1 MNQIITVCISCIL
14 LMLTFLTADV
24 KEKRE
29 DDFLRINDN
38 IQNEELRIELKGLM
52 KEFNIERSWIWE
64 YYKEKMEALKEDRH
78 NEIKTMK
85 ADFAGRRE
93 VIMKKYVGEKH
104 ENSAVMPS
112 YVPPAVKNIPGQKK
126 GSQNKKKNGSLNQI

>member
-1 MNQIITVCISCIL
+1 MNKKILTVSIGSLL

-24 KEKRE
+24 KEKRG

-38 IQNEELRIELKGLM
+38 IQNDELRIALKGLK
-52 KEFNIERSWIWE
+52 KEFNIERSRIQE
-64 YYKEKMEALKEDRH
+64 YYKEKMEALKEERQ
-78 NEIKTMK
+78 NKIKTMK

-104 ENSAVMPS
+104 NISNVKPS
-112 YVPPAVKNIPGQKK
+112 YVPISGKNIPDQKK
-126 GSQNKKKNGSLNQI
+126 GSKDKNKNRKP